1 MADPTNSSDS
11 GTTTRSTSFVLV
23 VDSDPQSLVSLSRI
37 LQRLDYHV
45 CMANTAEEALYMVK
59 IAVPYLVITD
69 MSLSGMNGFEL
80 IQYLK
85 QEPAAAG
92 VPVIVKTGQL
102 TPELEQMCRQAGAEA
117 CVQRPV
123 EIEDLYR
130 KVQAAIEPKP
140 RSHIRISTL
149 LPVFVNKRPLDLGEG
164 ECASMLSAHGMYIR
178 TQNPYPVKMRIM
190 VQVTLP
196 SKTVSAEAKVVYCHA
211 LGQGPHGTPGMG
223 LYFVEI
229 TPEDQEV
236 IRKYINAQV
245 VKGIDPGWT

>member
-1 MADPTNSSDS
+1 MADHIDGSDS
-11 GTTTRSTSFVLV
+11 GAASRSTSYVLV
-23 VDSDPQSLVSLSRI
+23 VDSNPHDLVSLSRV
-37 LQRLDYHV
+37 LQRFDYHV
-45 CMANTAEEALYMVK
+45 CTAATAEEALEMVK
-59 IAVPYLVITD
+59 VAVPYLVITD

-102 TPELEQMCRQAGAEA
+102 TPELDQMCRQAGAEA

-123 EIEDLYR
+123 QIEELYR

-178 TQNPYPVKMRIM
+178 TQNPYPVKMNVLIKI
-190 VQVTLP
+190 TLP
-196 SKTVSAEAKVVYCHA
+196 SKTVSAEARVVYSHTF
-211 LGQGPHGTPGMG
+211 GQGPHGSPGMG

-229 TPEDQEV
+229 TPEDQDV
-236 IRKYINAQV
+236 IRKYVNAQV